1 LIYQSTP
8 LREGDVKPYC
18 MLFEVVEGA
27 RLTGHADPGAV
38 VQVSL
43 GLRPRLGQG
52 FTFSARAKANPAGA
66 YTVRLPYPNEPFS
79 PDVESAD
86 HYTVRVGKESA
97 TVVVSEAAVSE
108 GLEVAGPTF
117 RQ

>member
-1 LIYQSTP
+1 
-8 LREGDVKPYC
+8 

-27 RLTGHADPGAV
+27 RLTGRADPGAV
-38 VQVSL
+38 VKVSL
-43 GLRPRLGQG
+43 GLKPRLGQR
-52 FTFSARAKANPAGA
+52 FTYSARAEANEIGE
-66 YTVRLPYPNEPFS
+66 YTIRLPYPNEPFS

-86 HYTVRVGKESA
+86 HYSVRVGKQSA